1 MTLLLFLTVTPH
13 LQGETRNPP
22 KFLVSAKNREIG
34 LRFHLCSSGWKEMLA
49 DICSIR
55 SSDLQYKVVQDV
67 SFLFSFPFLS
77 LCCCI

>member
-1 MTLLLFLTVTPH
+1 MTLLLFLTVTTY
-13 LQGETRNPP
+13 LRGETRNPP
-22 KFLVSAKNREIG
+22 KFLVSAQNRKIG
-34 LRFHLCSSGWKEMLA
+34 LRFHLCSSGWREMLA

-67 SFLFSFPFLS
+67 SFPFFFFLF